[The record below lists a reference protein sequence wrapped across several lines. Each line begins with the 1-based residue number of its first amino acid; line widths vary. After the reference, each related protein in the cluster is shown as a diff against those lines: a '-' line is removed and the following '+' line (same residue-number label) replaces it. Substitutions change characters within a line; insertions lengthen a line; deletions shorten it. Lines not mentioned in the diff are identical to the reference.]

1 MENTIKIKLL
11 PTFFHCPDTRI
22 SQNALSNVFIPLQ
35 QYISCTV
42 TQRPQP
48 SIRARARLQQCQQ
61 ARQASAAN
69 YQAPPLMMD
78 VPGQYG
84 QQKHW
89 VMPAIADTSRRATRA
104 TISHLSSGFCRGAV
118 SSSLLYQATLGS
130 TQQVSIPDKIPL
142 EANNFHSNHSYKAEL
157 NAQSSDFCHL
167 SQQGLTKASFQGTT
181 GHAALVGITTLL
193 IALMWVNSIVDSMT
207 LKARSL

>member
-1 MENTIKIKLL
+1 MENTIKINLL

-78 VPGQYG
+78 VPGLYG

-118 SSSLLYQATLGS
+118 SSSLRCCPQRC
-130 TQQVSIPDKIPL
+130 
-142 EANNFHSNHSYKAEL
+142 KAESYCCTRQL
-157 NAQSSDFCHL
+157 QDQHSRFL
-167 SQQGLTKASFQGTT
+167 SWIRSHWKQTT
-181 GHAALVGITTLL
+181 FTPTTPTRQ
-193 IALMWVNSIVDSMT
+193 N
-207 LKARSL
+207 